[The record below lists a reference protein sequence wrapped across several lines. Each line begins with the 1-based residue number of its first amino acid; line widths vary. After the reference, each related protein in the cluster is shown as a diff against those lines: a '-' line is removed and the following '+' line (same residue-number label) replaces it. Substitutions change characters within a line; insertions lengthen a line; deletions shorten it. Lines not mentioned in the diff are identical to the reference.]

1 MAEAHPQDGTRRDD
15 ILRAAGSIFEHY
27 GFRRA
32 SLEEIAREAGIS
44 RTGLY
49 HHFASK
55 EEIFRATAER
65 LHERTQHA
73 AEAAAAAEAPLAQ
86 RLLGILDAKLGRI
99 HAVASS
105 RHGGEIVDESNRL
118 CGEIISKWSRRYQ
131 KLIAGVLRAADEAAT
146 LRLSDAGFTPDTAA
160 SFLVLCAYGLQGPL
174 GSAPTQAQYQRRLE
188 QLVRVSVAG
197 WSARS
202 A

>member
-1 MAEAHPQDGTRRDD
+1 MAEAHLQDGKRRED
-15 ILRAAGSIFEHY
+15 ILRAAGSIFSHY

-49 HHFASK
+49 HHFSSK

-65 LHERTQHA
+65 LHERTHA
-73 AEAAAAAEAPLAQ
+73 DAEAKAASNGGLEQ
-86 RLLGILDAKLGRI
+86 RLLGVLDAKLGRI

-118 CGEIISKWSRRYQ
+118 CGEIISKWSRRHQ
-131 KLIAGVLRAADEAAT
+131 KLIAGMLRAADEAGT
-146 LRLSDAGFTPDTAA
+146 LRLADAGFTPDTAA
-160 SFLVLCAYGLQGPL
+160 GFLVLCAYGLQGPL
-174 GSAPTQAQYQRRLE
+174 GSAPTAAQYQRRLE

-197 WSARS
+197 WSAR
-202 A
+202 AA

>member
-1 MAEAHPQDGTRRDD
+1 MAEAQLQDGKRRED
-15 ILRAAGSIFEHY
+15 ILRAASTIFEHY

-49 HHFASK
+49 HHFSSK
-55 EEIFRATAER
+55 EDIFRATAER
-65 LHERTQHA
+65 LHERTHA
-73 AEAAAAAEAPLAQ
+73 VAEAATAAPTPLGQ
-86 RLLGILDAKLGRI
+86 RLYGMLDAKLGRI

-118 CGEIISKWSRRYQ
+118 CGDIISKWSRRFQ
-131 KLIAGVLRAADEAAT
+131 KLVAAALRTADDAGA
-146 LRLSDAGFTPDTAA
+146 LRLADAGFTPDTAA

-174 GSAPTQAQYQRRLE
+174 GSTPTAAQYQRRLD
-188 QLVRVSVAG
+188 QLVRVTIAG
-197 WSARS
+197 FGGRTA
-202 A
+202 